1 MVKTLHQCSLNA
13 FQLMCLAKNTAINKY
28 QPNIK
33 ATCQNSAN
41 QIKVKTQC
49 IGAMAK
55 TVTKLTQL
63 NIKTLWYIYGSQ
75 YNKQI
80 NADCQ
85 SYAVFS

>member
-1 MVKTLHQCSLNA
+1 
-13 FQLMCLAKNTAINKY
+13 MCLAKNTAINKY

-55 TVTKLTQL
+55 TVTKLT
-63 NIKTLWYIYGSQ
+63 
-75 YNKQI
+75 
-80 NADCQ
+80 
-85 SYAVFS
+85 

>member
-1 MVKTLHQCSLNA
+1 
-13 FQLMCLAKNTAINKY
+13 MCLTKNTAINKH

-33 ATCQNSAN
+33 ATCQNGAN
-41 QIKVKTQC
+41 QIKVKAQC
-49 IGAMAK
+49 FGARPK
-55 TVTKLTQL
+55 TVTKPIQL